1 MSNINI
7 TINTKNNTIELNKAT
22 AKAAAK
28 FGSEAYKQLQEA
40 RRDNPTY
47 RVVTVGKKVAKP
59 EYKGL
64 TFKYMEKYIA
74 LHDKEDKSI
83 MAKFLDLRGESEE
96 AKAVGAMSAGYPEIK
111 AWFFEQY
118 PEIVKFHTDREALL
132 KDAVAKQAA
141 KKAA

>member
-1 MSNINI
+1 MTNI
-7 TINTKNNTIELNKAT
+7 TINTKKHTIEMNKT
-22 AKAAAK
+22 FAAAASK
-28 FGSEAYKQLQEA
+28 YGTPEYAELQNV
-40 RRDNPTY
+40 RRDYPTF
-47 RVVTVGKKVAKP
+47 RIVTVAKKSAKP

-64 TFKYMEKYIA
+64 TFAYMEKYIA
-74 LHDKEDKSI
+74 AHDDDEKSI

-96 AKAVGAMSAGYPEIK
+96 AKAIGALSAGYIEIK

-118 PEIVKFHTDREALL
+118 PAIQKFHTDRETLL

>member
-1 MSNINI
+1 MSNI
-7 TINTKNNTIELNKAT
+7 TINTKNATIELTKT
-22 AKAAAK
+22 FSQKAAK
-28 FGSEAYKQLQEA
+28 YGSPEYMELQSA
-40 RRDNPTY
+40 RKDYPTF
-47 RVVTVGKKVAKP
+47 RVVTVGKKPTKN

-64 TFKYMEKYIA
+64 TFEYMKKYIA
-74 LHDKEDKSI
+74 LHDNEEKTI

-96 AKAVGAMSAGYPEIK
+96 AKAIGAMSAGYIEIK

-118 PEIVKFHTDREALL
+118 PEIVKFHTDREAIL